1 MKEKITRPF
10 KSYCRSPDEKEQES
24 EPHRSGSWN
33 KNERMGMRWLRAKLV
48 RLVNKEPWGK

>member
-1 MKEKITRPF
+1 MKEKITRQF